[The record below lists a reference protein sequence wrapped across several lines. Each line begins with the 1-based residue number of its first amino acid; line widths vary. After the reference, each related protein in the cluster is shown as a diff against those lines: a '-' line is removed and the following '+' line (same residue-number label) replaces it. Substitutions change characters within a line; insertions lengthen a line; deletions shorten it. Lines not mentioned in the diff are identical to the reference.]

1 MKDWLFASPRSI
13 SVTIYVL
20 SVWQQGGEAETPV
33 ESLVPAH
40 PGDLIEQSYP
50 ETGMKTSDLYRTKN
64 IPERF
69 NHPGSSQSIFVKECD
84 LQIMMDVS
92 FSSPAHTPRDPFCWP
107 TIIVY

>member
-13 SVTIYVL
+13 PVNVTIYVL
-20 SVWQQGGEAETPV
+20 SVWQQRGEAETPV

-84 LQIMMDVS
+84 LQKCLNNDG
-92 FSSPAHTPRDPFCWP
+92 C
-107 TIIVY
+107 

>member
-1 MKDWLFASPRSI
+1 MQAQGAFLLQSM
-13 SVTIYVL
+13 YL

-50 ETGMKTSDLYRTKN
+50 ETGIKTSDLYRTKN

-84 LQIMMDVS
+84 LQKCLNNDG
-92 FSSPAHTPRDPFCWP
+92 C
-107 TIIVY
+107 